1 MPKRHASPIAKL
13 SAKAVSNNPKAV
25 KTAVMYQII
34 LIIFLVFSFMIL
46 PYKKNIKLPV
56 TKRMKKRHVNP
67 TAKLSANAVTNN
79 PKAVKVAPMYQIILI
94 IFLVFSFMI
103 CPYLI

>member
-1 MPKRHASPIAKL
+1 MSIIAW
-13 SAKAVSNNPKAV
+13 SVRERC
-25 KTAVMYQII
+25 
-34 LIIFLVFSFMIL
+34 MIC

-56 TKRMKKRHVNP
+56 TKRIKKRHANP
-67 TAKLSANAVTNN
+67 KRKLSAKAATNN

-103 CPYLI
+103 CP